1 MKKTNAFI
9 AAILAASMLTAC
21 GGTDTAEV
29 TSAESTAS
37 ETTAATVSETDTLS
51 AESEETT
58 TVSEVEVTADT
69 EEVDETFIEDTDGD
83 TSAEAIT
90 FAEPPTPPE
99 TEEEFAYHGRSN
111 MFTRGGHWE
120 DFESALWMTITD
132 YPFSNDDCDL
142 AFLESKEDAAVERI
156 AYLGMDGRFD
166 FTTLDF
172 FRKYDDE
179 FADDPMLSADYWAYK
194 NHLLTVSG
202 DDVLQYFPA
211 GASVPSTI
219 VLFPDCGD
227 FYYYGAAT
235 EEEYENY
242 EWHWT
247 KSTDLGLTWKPDS
260 DSSTVGNFYYG
271 SDPVYYENGVWKCGN
286 TAIWIG

>member
-1 MKKTNAFI
+1 M
-9 AAILAASMLTAC
+9 
-21 GGTDTAEV
+21 
-29 TSAESTAS
+29 TSAESIVS

-69 EEVDETFIEDTDGD
+69 EEVDETFIEDTESD
-83 TSAEAIT
+83 TSAETTT

-99 TEEEFAYHGRSN
+99 TEEEFEYHGRSN
-111 MFTRGGHWE
+111 TFTRGGYWE

-166 FTTLDF
+166 FTILDI

-194 NHLLTVSG
+194 NHLLAVGG
-202 DDVLQYFPA
+202 DDVLPYFPA
-211 GASVPSTI
+211 GASVPTNI
-219 VLFPDCGD
+219 VLFPDCGE

-235 EEEYENY
+235 QEEYENY

-247 KSTDLGLTWKPDS
+247 ISTDLGLTWKPDS

-271 SDPVYYENGVWKCGN
+271 SDPVYYENGVWSCGN

>member
-9 AAILAASMLTAC
+9 AAALITSMLTSC
-21 GGTDTAEV
+21 GGTDTAEI
-29 TSAESTAS
+29 TSSEST
-37 ETTAATVSETDTLS
+37 TTATVSETDTLS

-58 TVSEVEVTADT
+58 TEATTVSEVEVTADT
-69 EEVDETFIEDTDGD
+69 EEFDETFIEDAESDA
-83 TSAEAIT
+83 SAETIT

-99 TEEEFAYHGRSN
+99 TAEEFAYHGRSN
-111 MFTRGGHWE
+111 VVTKDGHYE
-120 DFESALWMTITD
+120 DFENALWMTITSC
-132 YPFSNDDCDL
+132 PLSNDDCDL
-142 AFLESKEDAAVERI
+142 MFLESKEDAAVERI

-166 FTTLDF
+166 FTVLGI
-172 FRKYDDE
+172 FRKYDDD
-179 FADDPMLSADYWAYK
+179 FADDPMVGESYWAYK
-194 NHLLTVSG
+194 NHLLAVGG
-202 DDVLQYFPA
+202 DDVLPYFPA
-211 GASVPSTI
+211 GASVPTNI
-219 VLFPDCGD
+219 VLFPDCGE

-247 KSTDLGLTWKPDS
+247 ISTDLGLTWKPDS
-260 DSSTVGNFYYG
+260 ESSTVGNFYYG